1 MMMINGLLGK
11 KIGMSQIFAADG
23 QRIPVTVLEAGPC
36 TVLQKKT
43 VDTDGYESVQV
54 GFGAKNA
61 QRVNKPEMGHFKKA
75 GKGAFSHVREFK
87 GLDEGLA
94 VGDEVSCE
102 IFKPGDRI
110 DVTGISKGKGFQGVM
125 KRWGFAGGR
134 ATHGSMFKRRPG
146 AIGQSAWP
154 SKVIKGKKMPGQL
167 GNVQVTTQNL
177 IVVDVRPEQNLILVR
192 GAVPGPK
199 NGLVEI
205 RKGIKA

>member
-1 MMMINGLLGK
+1 MMINGLLGK